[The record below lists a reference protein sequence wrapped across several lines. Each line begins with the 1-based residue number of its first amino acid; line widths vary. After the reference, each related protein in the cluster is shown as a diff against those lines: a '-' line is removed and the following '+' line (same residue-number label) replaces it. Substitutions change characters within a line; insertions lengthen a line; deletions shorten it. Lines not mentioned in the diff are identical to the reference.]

1 MYFCV
6 KCGKPIESGVL
17 CSEHDTTITVAEKYN
32 LKACECGRFKTHNRW
47 TKSSSPETF
56 LKKILKNDCIIS
68 NPKVTDVQKS
78 KIILM
83 ANELEYVIA
92 IEKCDICQRQHSQ
105 YFEGM
110 IQLRYNSQIAPRV
123 ELDLAKQVKF
133 WADKQVFVTKEHT
146 NDEGKDLWLTSKKD
160 MSVFSDKLQR
170 KYGCVVVKSAK
181 LFSRN
186 KQTSK
191 NIYRLNIL
199 VKFPEFMEGSIIFV
213 NNKIAKVL
221 QLRRQIKA
229 LDLKTGKTFGFF
241 LKDGPKIL
249 KTQSTVVS
257 KIRPQLTILDP
268 ENYEEVNV
276 ANPLITDKTK
286 SGDKVSVILH
296 ENKYYLIP

>member
-6 KCGKPIESGVL
+6 KCGKPINSGVL
-17 CSEHDTTITVAEKYN
+17 CSEHDVSIKVAEKYN

-47 TKSSSPETF
+47 NKSSSPETF
-56 LKKILKNDCIIS
+56 LKKILKNDGIIS
-68 NPKVTDVQKS
+68 NPKVIDVQKA
-78 KIILM
+78 KIILQ
-83 ANELEYVIA
+83 ANALEYIIS

-110 IQLRYNSQIAPRV
+110 IQLRYNSQIASRV
-123 ELDLAKQVKF
+123 EIDLQKQTKY
-133 WADKQVFVTKEHT
+133 WADKQVFITKENS
-146 NDEGKDLWLTSKKD
+146 NDEGKDLWLTSKKE

-199 VKFPEFMEGSIIFV
+199 VKFPEFIEGGIILV

-241 LKDGPKIL
+241 LKDNPKIL
-249 KTQSTVVS
+249 STQSTVVS
-257 KIRPQLTILDP
+257 KIRPQITILDP
-268 ENYEEVNV
+268 ENYEEVSI
-276 ANPLITDKTK
+276 ANPLITNTVK
-286 SGDKVSVILH
+286 SGDKVSIIIH
-296 ENKYYLIP
+296 EKKFYLIP